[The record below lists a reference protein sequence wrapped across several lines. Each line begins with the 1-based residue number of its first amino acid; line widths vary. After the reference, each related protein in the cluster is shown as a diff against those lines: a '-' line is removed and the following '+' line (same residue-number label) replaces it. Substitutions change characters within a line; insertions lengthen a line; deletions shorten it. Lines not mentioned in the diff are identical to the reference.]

1 MKKLTAQQKTLVIIG
16 IILMIAVTIFGIIWN
31 NQLATVIILG
41 VVQFVLIQ
49 AVCYVGI
56 YSQMKVGTSRGTKL
70 FSWGILTTIL
80 FAVIIAIFAPDN
92 FRSYSGAIIA
102 LLGYGSALIMREVEN
117 TNPAN
122 KKQKR
127 EE

>member
-1 MKKLTAQQKTLVIIG
+1 MV
-16 IILMIAVTIFGIIWN
+16 AVTVLGLIWN
-31 NQLATVIILG
+31 NQLAVVIVLG
-41 VVQFVLIQ
+41 VIQFILIQ

-70 FSWGILTTIL
+70 FSWGILTTFL
-80 FAVIIAIFAPDN
+80 FSAIIAIFAPEN

-122 KKQKR
+122 KNQKR

>member
-80 FAVIIAIFAPDN
+80 FVSHHRDFC
-92 FRSYSGAIIA
+92 
-102 LLGYGSALIMREVEN
+102 
-117 TNPAN
+117 T
-122 KKQKR
+122 
-127 EE
+127 

>member
-31 NQLATVIILG
+31 NQLAVVIILG
-41 VVQFVLIQ
+41 VVQFILIQ

-70 FSWGILTTIL
+70 FSWGILTTIV
-80 FAVIIAIFAPDN
+80 FAAIIAIFAPDN

>member
-70 FSWGILTTIL
+70 FGWGILTTIL
-80 FAVIIAIFAPDN
+80 FAAIIAIFAPDN
-92 FRSYSGAIIA
+92 FRFYSGAIIA